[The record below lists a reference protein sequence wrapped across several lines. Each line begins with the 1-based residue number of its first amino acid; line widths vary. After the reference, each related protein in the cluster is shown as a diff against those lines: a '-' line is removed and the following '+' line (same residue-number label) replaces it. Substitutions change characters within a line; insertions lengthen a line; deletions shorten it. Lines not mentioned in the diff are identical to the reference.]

1 MCSLRLRRKSSGQAL
16 EYIDDIVSN
25 GPRLQVAM
33 RSTCMSQAEGHRDD
47 TTNL

>member
-1 MCSLRLRRKSSGQAL
+1 MCSLRLIRKSSERQGSLRNKASASL

-33 RSTCMSQAEGHRDD
+33 RSTCMS
-47 TTNL
+47 